1 MEILSDTS
9 QQGKPAR
16 VPEVYLMKGLLASS
30 VCVCVCVC
38 VRVCVCVIILRL
50 WEDYFFFLVPKH
62 NSIFQ
67 LWSYT
72 CLKYINKDHEN
83 CCHIS
88 AEYIVFIFKRFFDAD
103 HNGFYWICYNIASV
117 FFLSHNSCGI
127 LPGIKPT
134 TPALEGKI
142 LTPGPPEIYI
152 ELLKEKSNKPQNL
165 SCETPLYVT

>member
-1 MEILSDTS
+1 
-9 QQGKPAR
+9 
-16 VPEVYLMKGLLASS
+16 MKIVA
-30 VCVCVCVC
+30 
-38 VRVCVCVIILRL
+38 
-50 WEDYFFFLVPKH
+50 
-62 NSIFQ
+62 IFQ
-67 LWSYT
+67 LNRLYLF
-72 CLKYINKDHEN
+72 LKDFLMQTIM
-83 CCHIS
+83 
-88 AEYIVFIFKRFFDAD
+88 VFIEFVTILLLF
-103 HNGFYWICYNIASV
+103 